1 MPQTLRET
9 NVPQKLAA
17 VIERI
22 TDLLDEIEAGR
33 HPGRAVVE
41 ETLTDG
47 YASALSLDG
56 ECTRLERRIS
66 DKVIELSEE
75 PGEERALE
83 LSALA
88 SLLTRRR
95 SELAE
100 LRSLLS
106 TLKNGVR
113 EPKVA

>member
-1 MPQTLRET
+1 VLT
-9 NVPQKLAA
+9 KLTS

-22 TDLLDEIEAGR
+22 TDVLDEIEAGR

-47 YASALSLDG
+47 YAWALSLDA
-56 ECTRLERRIS
+56 ECARLERRIS
-66 DKVIELSEE
+66 DKAVELSEQT
-75 PGEERALE
+75 GDDRALE

-88 SLLTRRR
+88 TLLARRR
-95 SELAE
+95 NQLAE
-100 LRSLLS
+100 LRELLAV
-106 TLKNGVR
+106 LRDGVR

>member
-1 MPQTLRET
+1 VPTPQAT
-9 NVPQKLAA
+9 

-22 TDLLDEIEAGR
+22 TDLLNEIEAGR

-47 YASALSLDG
+47 YAWALSLDG
-56 ECTRLERRIS
+56 ECARLERRIS
-66 DKVIELSEE
+66 DEAVELSEAT
-75 PGEERALE
+75 GDDRALE

-88 SLLTRRR
+88 NLLAHRRNQ
-95 SELAE
+95 LAE
-100 LRSLLS
+100 LRDVLAVLRD
-106 TLKNGVR
+106 GVR